1 LNYLNLIQE
10 KCREKWST
18 FNLSY
23 CIFGLALIFL
33 SIISLLVFSSIL
45 NDDANINDLVL
56 GNLSISLTKN
66 VFSIFVLYFFIIN
79 ATNTKLSSTI
89 WVCSLYFNLI
99 ILFKFKNQFLKIS
112 TLFNFLKQHYLRVDY
127 LFIYFSFLIP
137 FSNSFVIR
145 ENNSLRFL
153 LVSFLFLDLYSKLRA
168 YKPSLGSILSKLK
181 QLTLILFLVR
191 ISFIFYVCREEL
203 LTLNCTQ
210 TVFSTQFSKLNLME
224 NSYQSNFLNN
234 TTLFYSSIL
243 IFNFA
248 CFIKIFQMVSNVNLK
263 SRFGNVNI
271 KQLFYLQIFILF
283 IYMIIQFKLNINAY
297 LNLDEKIKYQNELLK
312 TINLFLAKLIYVL
325 FLLAQAIIWYPRT
338 ELDTNKQIFYE
349 KRVKSLILSLSLV
362 LTLVMSESFLS
373 IWIIVLIINLYNNY
387 SFSWSTSK
395 ESRISL

>member
-153 LVSFLFLDLYSKLRA
+153 LVSFLFLDFYSKLRA

-224 NSYQSNFLNN
+224 NSYQSNFLKN

-271 KQLFYLQIFILF
+271 KQLFYSQIFILF
-283 IYMIIQFKLNINAY
+283 IYMIIQFKLNINTY

-325 FLLAQAIIWYPRT
+325 FLLAQTIIWYPRT
-338 ELDTNKQIFYE
+338 ELDTNKQFFYE

-373 IWIIVLIINLYNNY
+373 IWIIVLIITLYNSY

-395 ESRISL
+395 ELI